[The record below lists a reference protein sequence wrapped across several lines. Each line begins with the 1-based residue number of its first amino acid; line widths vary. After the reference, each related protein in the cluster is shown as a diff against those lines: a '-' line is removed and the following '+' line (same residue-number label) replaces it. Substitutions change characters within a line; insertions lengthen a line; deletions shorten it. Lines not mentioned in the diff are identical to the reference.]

1 MAVSGAKVAAKI
13 FMGIDMGISF
23 MAAAMTHTS
32 AVNNQLWAL
41 ITIGVAALATIIG
54 GAGYQKEDDTLGALI
69 AGAIIALVGAGAIIS
84 ALGAGSTTLIAWI
97 IFMVGAIVF
106 LCY

>member
-1 MAVSGAKVAAKI
+1 MFIGLLKLLKE
-13 FMGIDMGISF
+13 SF
-23 MAAAMTHTS
+23 GKLQGFVVHE
-32 AVNNQLWAL
+32 
-41 ITIGVAALATIIG
+41 IGVAALATIIG

-69 AGAIIALVGAGAIIS
+69 AGAIIALGGAGAIIS